1 MYTRLCRS
9 QFDTTSIKVNKHTER
24 FSKIFRCACSPFVSK
39 GGQHFSRDADVPKR
53 GILSEL
59 NAKLTPRSR
68 ERPKAIYLAQ
78 PITQRRRG
86 GEKNARRVPLFGARQ
101 STPEN
106 VRGPFVPASR
116 FPSPEVPYL
125 QSSTRTSRH
134 IRSDTAAVLIAAPQ
148 KHRSQKKAHNL
159 PPPSRVGRLLRS
171 FARTF
176 IKRERA
182 RSQKRVAPDKQSGP
196 TRSVRARGWGRR
208 RRQRARSA
216 VGAGVRRAR
225 SKVSILAGPSNLR
238 EISASAEP
246 ESNRAPS
253 GNRRTNKTSW
263 RKLHQAARTKK

>member
-1 MYTRLCRS
+1 M
-9 QFDTTSIKVNKHTER
+9 
-24 FSKIFRCACSPFVSK
+24 
-39 GGQHFSRDADVPKR
+39 PKR

-59 NAKLTPRSR
+59 KAKLTPQSR

-86 GEKNARRVPLFGARQ
+86 REKNSRRIPLFGARQ

-134 IRSDTAAVLIAAPQ
+134 IRSDTAAVLIVALQ
-148 KHRSQKKAHNL
+148 KHRSQKKADNL

-182 RSQKRVAPDKQSGP
+182 RSQKRVARDKQSGP
-196 TRSVRARGWGRR
+196 TRSVRARGRVR

-216 VGAGVRRAR
+216 VGAGVRRALQ
-225 SKVSILAGPSNLR
+225 SVHFGGPLQSPR
-238 EISASAEP
+238 DQRVGRTRIKPSP
-246 ESNRAPS
+246 E
-253 GNRRTNKTSW
+253 
-263 RKLHQAARTKK
+263 RK